1 MFVDFKKAFHS
12 VCRQALSLKLAK
24 SGITGNFY
32 NVLRNMYSNSNAYI
46 KLSGHISN
54 KFKIKKGTEQGH
66 PLLPD
71 LFKKFLSYLSKQL
84 EIKDCPSLSNIPIS
98 HLLWAAD
105 DLILL
110 ALTPEAAQKQLNILA
125 NFCNEWGIEVN
136 QSKTKCVVFGN
147 DKNNSNTEPKFYLQ
161 DKLLENLDSY
171 CYLGILLHKSG
182 ELRSAQVSL
191 KSKAMRTFFGLK
203 RTIIQ

>member
-1 MFVDFKKAFHS
+1 MQTIALKYKKARLCSLCGLQKAFDS
-12 VCRQALSLKLAK
+12 VCRQALSLNLAK

-46 KLSGHISN
+46 KLSGHVSN
-54 KFKIKKGTEQGH
+54 EFKIKKGTEQGH
-66 PLLPD
+66 PLSPD
-71 LFKKFLSYLSKQL
+71 LFKFFLSDLSKQL
-84 EIKDCPSLSNIPIS
+84 EIKDCPSLSNFPIS
-98 HLLWAAD
+98 HLPWSD

-161 DKLLENLDSY
+161 NKLLENVDSY
-171 CYLGILLHKSG
+171 
-182 ELRSAQVSL
+182 
-191 KSKAMRTFFGLK
+191 
-203 RTIIQ
+203 